1 MKIGL
6 GMLEAMWNISIDD
19 NLESN
24 QNQTTLSNT
33 ENTPIST
40 NQNVDLSE
48 IAPIDDDPNVSLL
61 DDTLSESL

>member
-24 QNQTTLSNT
+24 QNQTALSNT
-33 ENTPIST
+33 DNTHVST
-40 NQNVDLSE
+40 NQNVELSE

-61 DDTLSESL
+61 DDTIPDSL